1 VTVSPSASQ
10 SAEILFESYAY
21 NQDKLVWVPAKIL
34 SQYMLPKGFTVD
46 GCEFEQ
52 DLIFPALLL
61 LLLLLVVFSSPILWL
76 RDCSVQGPSCDR
88 YRVRI
93 GFD

>member
-1 VTVSPSASQ
+1 LQ

-52 DLIFPALLL
+52 DLICPALLL
-61 LLLLLVVFSSPILWL
+61 LLLLLLLLAVFSSPILWF
-76 RDCSVQGPSCDR
+76 RDCSVQGPCCDR